1 MTADNLKENSREDG
15 LVIGQRGSSMIEVK
29 KGGVENSLYDHESRN
44 KKLKNY
50 KSTAVSKVGSGMK
63 RLNKNNLTPNDVDN
77 SPENNG
83 SYEEEE
89 TEEVVRAV
97 EEEDEEDIIL
107 RIEREFLSNR
117 EK

>member
-15 LVIGQRGSSMIEVK
+15 LVMGQRGSSMVEVK

-50 KSTAVSKVGSGMK
+50 KSTAVSKTGSGMK
-63 RLNKNNLTPNDVDN
+63 RLNKNNLTPNEVDH
-77 SPENNG
+77 SPANG
-83 SYEEEE
+83 SYDEEG
-89 TEEVVRAV
+89 TEEMVRVV
-97 EEEDEEDIIL
+97 EEEDMEDIIL